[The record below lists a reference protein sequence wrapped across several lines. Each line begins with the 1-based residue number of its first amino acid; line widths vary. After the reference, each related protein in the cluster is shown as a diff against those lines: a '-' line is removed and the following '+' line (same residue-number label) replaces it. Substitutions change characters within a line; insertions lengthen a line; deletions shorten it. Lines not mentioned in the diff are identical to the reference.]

1 MSKQSKKR
9 DHKYHDPWAEYG
21 SPVTFIGVAL
31 EAAAQAEQPAPVSR
45 KPTIE
50 ELEII
55 LNSECEVH
63 IEIAPNG
70 SIVTRPMTD
79 EERGN
84 RKPLTMRENLGGE
97 YAQVAG

>member
-1 MSKQSKKR
+1 M
-9 DHKYHDPWAEYG
+9 KYYDPWAEYG

-31 EAAAQAEQPAPVSR
+31 ENAAQAEQPKAVSK
-45 KPTIE
+45 KPTID
-50 ELEII
+50 ELERI
-55 LNSECEVH
+55 LNRECEDH

-70 SIVTRPMTD
+70 SIVVRLMTD

-97 YAQVAG
+97 YSELRL